1 MLNSVNLIGR
11 LTKDV
16 ELKQTSNGK
25 AFARFTLAVNRL
37 NGDADFIPI
46 KVWNKTAENC
56 AEYIGKGSLV
66 AINGRIETGS
76 YEKDGQTVYT
86 TDVVAFNVHFLDLKP
101 KPEKREMTINPFTGD
116 KLVRDDPFAG
126 SGEQDEV
133 KEFPWE

>member
-56 AEYIGKGSLV
+56 AEYIGKGSLI

-76 YEKDGQTVYT
+76 YEKEGQTVYT
-86 TDVVAFNVHFLDLKP
+86 TDVVAFNVHFLDTKP
-101 KPEKREMTINPFTGD
+101 KEASNPYTANEVV
-116 KLVRDDPFAG
+116 KNDPFAG
-126 SGEQDEV
+126 DGQGAP
-133 KEFPWE
+133 EFPWE